1 MCRAQPR
8 QAENESLL
16 LEHPTVIFFMTM
28 LVGAGGNAGNQ
39 AAVRIIRGLATGEVD
54 PRPTQRTRS
63 IVSDELLR
71 AAVLAFILVVAGFV
85 RVVAFDAT
93 LAAL

>member
-1 MCRAQPR
+1 MSTTRPR
-8 QAENESLL
+8 
-16 LEHPTVIFFMTM
+16 HV
-28 LVGAGGNAGNQ
+28 Q
-39 AAVRIIRGLATGEVD
+39 AAVRIIRRLATGEVD

-93 LAAL
+93 LAAF

>member
-1 MCRAQPR
+1 M
-8 QAENESLL
+8 
-16 LEHPTVIFFMTM
+16 
-28 LVGAGGNAGNQ
+28 
-39 AAVRIIRGLATGEVD
+39 RIIRGLATGEVD

-71 AAVLAFILVVAGFV
+71 AAVLAFILLVVAGLMNKYRRISANLGVQVLAFILVVAGFV